1 MSIQEHAPE
10 AVHLELFSSSF
21 CGACRRT
28 RGILDTTARLVPSV
42 RVTEINVAD
51 DPDAAERVA
60 ITTTPTVIVRDSHG
74 KQTFRGEGV
83 PNINQVLAAT
93 AAALDA

>member
-1 MSIQEHAPE
+1 MAFDEHSSE

-28 RGILDTTARLVPSV
+28 RGILDTAARLVPSV
-42 RVTEINVAD
+42 YVTEINVAD
-51 DPDAAERVA
+51 DPDAAERVD
-60 ITTTPTVIVRDSHG
+60 ITSTPTVIVRDSHG
-74 KQTFRGEGV
+74 KQIFRGEGV

-93 AAALDA
+93 VAALDA

>member
-1 MSIQEHAPE
+1 M
-10 AVHLELFSSSF
+10 HLELFSSSF

-28 RGILDTTARLVPSV
+28 RGILDTAARLVPSV
-42 RVTEINVAD
+42 YVTEINVAD
-51 DPDAAERVA
+51 DPDAAERVD
-60 ITTTPTVIVRDSHG
+60 ITSTPTVIVRDSHG

-93 AAALDA
+93 VAALDA